1 METIIPTLSDF
12 EELLI
17 FLPVLSSESFEPII
31 EWKGG
36 QKIEGNVNFMR
47 WPLYEP
53 IVTDFLEVASK
64 ECWNDYH
71 FNHYQMGKML
81 KNEIVLQC
89 ADLTQI
95 KQMLSYCVRGDKFMS
110 EGHMGTMIREGHVGR
125 LLQRVEQIKSSVES

>member
-1 METIIPTLSDF
+1 MQSINPTLEDF
-12 EELLI
+12 DELLV
-17 FLPVLSSESFEPII
+17 FLPVFSSVGFDPII

-36 QKIEGNVNFMR
+36 DKIEGNVNFMH
-47 WPLYEP
+47 WPIYEP
-53 IVTDFLEVASK
+53 IVNDFLEVASK

-81 KNEIVLQC
+81 SNDTVVNC

-110 EGHMGTMIREGHVGR
+110 QGHMGTMIKEGHIGR
-125 LLQRVEQIKSSVES
+125 LLQRIEKLKSFTES